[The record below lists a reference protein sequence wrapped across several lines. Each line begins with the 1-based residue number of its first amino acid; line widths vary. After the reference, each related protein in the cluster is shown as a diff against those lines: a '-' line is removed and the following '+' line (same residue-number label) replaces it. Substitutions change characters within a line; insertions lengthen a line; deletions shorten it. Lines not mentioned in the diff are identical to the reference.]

1 MKDNASNN
9 INSLKKENERLMRA
23 VEELS
28 ILNEISSAVASTMEL
43 NKIEELM
50 VKKCIKHFNI
60 EQTAV
65 MLLREELTENPFQ
78 TMIREVNHSGFQ
90 TPYRLDAQLTGWML
104 KNCKSLL
111 VNDLKTDKRFQT
123 MPRDGVQIKSLLCVP
138 FFLKGKMIGL
148 IACFNKKN
156 NEGFTEDDQRLLSI
170 IGAQSAQV
178 IENARLY
185 EQEQTLTGIQKEH
198 RLAADIQHQLLPKSA
213 PKLEGYDIAGISY
226 PAQIVGGDYFDF
238 ISIDSHR
245 LAFCLGDISGKGIPA
260 ALLMANLQATVRAE
274 TARDVHPAQS
284 IKRIN
289 NLLYSNIAP
298 NKFATMF
305 YGILDSDQHVIQYTN
320 AGHNRPVLI
329 SREGVPSMLNKAG
342 ICLSMLE
349 QYDYPEDNFS
359 MQPGDTL
366 IIYSDGITEAMN
378 VGDEE
383 YGEKRF
389 IEITCQH
396 REQSANQLVSTITKD
411 VQNHAGERPQFDDIT
426 LVVIKRVLG

>member
-1 MKDNASNN
+1 MKDNVSSN
-9 INSLKKENERLMRA
+9 IDSLRKENERLMRA

-28 ILNEISSAVASTMEL
+28 ILNEISTAVASTMEL

-50 VKKCIKHFNI
+50 VRKCIKHFNV

-65 MLLREELTENPFQ
+65 MLLKEEVTENPFQ

-104 KNCKSLL
+104 KNRKSLL
-111 VNDLKTDKRFQT
+111 VNDLKTDKRFQII
-123 MPRDGVQIKSLLCVP
+123 PRDGVQIKSLLCVP
-138 FFLKGKMIGL
+138 LFLKGKMIGL

-156 NEGFTEDDQRLLSI
+156 DEGFTEDDQRLLSI

-185 EQEQTLTGIQKEH
+185 KQEQMLTCIQEEH
-198 RLAADIQHQLLPKSA
+198 RLAADIQHQLLPKAA
-213 PKLEGYDIAGISY
+213 PQLEGYDIAGVSY

-238 ISIDSHR
+238 ISIDRHR

-274 TARDVHPAQS
+274 TARDAHPAQS

-289 NLLYSNIAP
+289 HLLYCNTAS

-305 YGILDSDQHVIQYTN
+305 YGVLDSDQHVIRYTN

-329 SREGVPSMLNKAG
+329 SGEGGVSMQETAG
-342 ICLSMLE
+342 VCLSILK
-349 QYDYPEDNFS
+349 QYDYPEDTVTL
-359 MQPGDTL
+359 QAGDVFIL
-366 IIYSDGITEAMN
+366 YSDGITEAMN
-378 VGDEE
+378 SKDEE
-383 YGEKRF
+383 YGEKKL
-389 IEITCQH
+389 IEIAGPH
-396 REQSANQLVSTITKD
+396 REQSAHELISTIIKD
-411 VQNHAGERPQFDDIT
+411 VQKYAGTRPQFDDIT
-426 LVVIKRVLG
+426 LVVIKKI